1 MHAAEMLSLVGFLL
15 TDEEWRDDDLRRAL
29 VAALAERTSAAADAE
44 SYESYELVVAA
55 ER

>member
-29 VAALAERTSAAADAE
+29 IAALAERAGAAADPD
-44 SYESYELVVAA
+44 SYESYELVVTA
-55 ER
+55 ES